1 MDLMMSGVN
10 SQQFVTL
17 LQNLW
22 KVLMWTRVKIK
33 LLLCSIATLDG
44 NMRDIVF
51 LLDGSDNTRKGFPA
65 IRDFLYKMIENFY
78 VEQKKDRVAVIQYSN
93 VAVANFYLNS
103 FLRKEDMLNSVRGLS
118 HKGGRP
124 LNTGAAL
131 KFVKENVFTSSS
143 GSRYMDGVKQI
154 LILLSSGRSRDN
166 VDEPASALKEFGVLV
181 VGIGTKSSDSREL
194 HNISHDSSFVL
205 TVSELIE
212 LPEIQ
217 QQLLSTMTRAI
228 VQVPTK
234 TPTVITTI
242 PGKVRTIDLETA
254 RKDVVFLLDGSD
266 GTRSGFPAMRD
277 FVQRVV
283 EKLTVEENR
292 DRVSV
297 VQYSREPEANFYLNT
312 YTTKENVVD
321 AVTGLRHKG
330 GRPLNTGAALQYV
343 RDNVFTA
350 SSGSRRLDGVP
361 QLLILLSGGRSFDNV
376 DTPAAALKE
385 LGVRVFGIGTRSSDK
400 REMQRISQDPSYAL
414 SVSEFT
420 DLPSIQYVS
429 LLIFNF
435 YLSVDLETARK
446 DVVFLLDG
454 SDGTRSGFPAM
465 RDFVQRVVEKFT
477 VEENRDRVSVVQYSR
492 EPENHFNLNT
502 YTTKEDIVATIEGIR
517 HKGGRPLNTGAALQ
531 HVRDNVFN
539 ASSGSRH
546 LEGVPQILILLNGGR
561 SFDNVNTPASALKK
575 LGVKVFAVG
584 TRSSDIRELQKI
596 SYNPRFALSVSEFT
610 DLPNVQQQLMS
621 ALGSVIVRAP
631 SRDVV
636 FLLDGSD
643 GTRAGFPAM
652 RDFVQRVVETLA
664 VDENKDRVALV
675 QYSRDPAAQ
684 FYLNTFNTKDDI
696 VNTVR
701 GLRHKGGRPLNT
713 GAALQYV
720 RDNIFTASSGS
731 RSLQGIPQML
741 ILLSGGR
748 SNDNVDVS
756 ASALKES
763 GVLIFGIGTRN
774 SSREVERI
782 VTDPK
787 TQIFQSGFPKSNV
800 DLFSLLFHI
809 RLVDKSIARKD
820 VVFLLDGSD
829 GTRSG
834 FPAMRDFVQ
843 RVVEKL
849 TVEEN
854 RDRVSVVQYSRE
866 PEANFYLNTYTT
878 KENVVDAVTGLRH
891 KGGRPLNTG
900 AALQYVRDNVFTA
913 SSGSRRLDGVP
924 QLLIL
929 LSGGRSFDNVDT
941 PAAALK
947 ELGVKVFAIGT
958 RSSDSRE
965 MQRISQDPSQAMSVS
980 DFTDLPSIQQ
990 QLLSS
995 VETVTDL
1002 CNLCLFSVDL
1012 ETARKDVVFL
1022 LDGSDGTRSGFP
1034 AMRDFV
1040 QRVVEKLTVE
1050 ENRDRVS
1057 VVQYSREPEANFYL
1071 NTYTTKENVVD
1082 AVTGLRH
1089 KGGRPLNT
1097 GAALQYVR
1105 DNVFTASSGSR
1116 RLDGVPQL
1124 LILLSGGRSF
1134 DNVDTPAA
1142 ALKELGVKVF
1152 AIGTRSSD
1160 SREMQRISQDPS
1172 QAMSVSDFTDLPS
1185 IQQQLLSST
1194 DLCNL
1199 CLFSVDLETA
1209 RKDVV
1214 FLLDGSDGTRS
1225 GFPAMRDFVQR
1236 VVEKLTVE
1244 ENRDRVSVVQY
1255 SREPEANFYLNT
1267 YTTKE
1272 NVVDA
1277 VTGLRHKGGRP
1288 LNTGAALQYV
1298 RDNVFTASSGSRRLD
1313 GVPQLLILLSG
1324 GRSFDNVDTPAAA
1337 LKELGVKVFAVGTRS
1352 SDIRELQ
1359 KISYDPSFALSVSE
1373 FTDLPNVHQQLISV
1387 LGTVI
1392 VPDPTMKPTVKPTI
1406 IGKKKDVVFLLD
1418 GSDGTRAGFPAM
1430 RDFVQ
1435 RVVETLAVD
1444 ENKDRVALVQYSRDP
1459 AAQFYLN
1466 TFNTK
1471 DDIVNTVR
1479 GLRHKGGR
1487 PLNTGAALQY
1497 VRDNIFTAS
1506 SGSRSLQGIPQMLI
1520 LLSGGRSNDNVD
1532 VSASALKE
1540 SGVLIF
1546 GIGTQNSSRE
1556 VERIV
1561 TDPSYSQSVSEFT
1574 DIPRVQDLVSR
1585 CLQLEQGA
1593 LIAEKCRGYH
1603 KIPVK
1608 QCLSR
1613 ISQTFRASSSNCYPL
1628 WKQWLLELLQKPQQ
1642 F

>member
-1 MDLMMSGVN
+1 GSPPVCQRQRLYC
-10 SQQFVTL
+10 L
-17 LQNLW
+17 LWN
-22 KVLMWTRVKIK
+22 RAP
-33 LLLCSIATLDG
+33 S
-44 NMRDIVF
+44 RDVVF
-51 LLDGSDNTRKGFPA
+51 LLDGSDDTRAGFPA
-65 IRDFLYKMIENFY
+65 MRDFVQRVVETLAVDEN
-78 VEQKKDRVAVIQYSN
+78 KDRVALVQYSRDP
-93 VAVANFYLNS
+93 AAQFYLNT
-103 FLRKEDMLNSVRGLS
+103 FNTKDDIVNTVRGLR

-131 KFVKENVFTSSS
+131 QYVRDDIFTASS
-143 GSRYMDGVKQI
+143 GSRSLQGIPQM
-154 LILLSSGRSRDN
+154 LILLSGGRSNDN
-166 VDEPASALKEFGVLV
+166 VDVSASALKESGVLIF
-181 VGIGTKSSDSREL
+181 GIGTRNSKTQIFQSGFPKSNVDLFSLLFHIRLVDKSIARKDVVFLLDGSDGTRSGFPAMRDFVQRVVEKLTVEENRDRVSVVQYSREPEANFYLNTYTTKENVVDAVTGLRHKGGRPLNTGAALQYVRDNVFTASSGSRRLDGVPQLLILLSGGRSFDNVDTPAAALKELGVKVFAIGTRSSDSREMQR
-194 HNISHDSSFVL
+194 ISQDPSQAMS
-205 TVSELIE
+205 VSDFTD
-212 LPEIQ
+212 LPSIQ
-217 QQLLSTMTRAI
+217 QQLLSSTDLCNLCLFS
-228 VQVPTK
+228 V
-234 TPTVITTI
+234 
-242 PGKVRTIDLETA
+242 DLETA

-385 LGVRVFGIGTRSSDK
+385 LGV
-400 REMQRISQDPSYAL
+400 
-414 SVSEFT
+414 
-420 DLPSIQYVS
+420 
-429 LLIFNF
+429 
-435 YLSVDLETARK
+435 
-446 DVVFLLDG
+446 
-454 SDGTRSGFPAM
+454 
-465 RDFVQRVVEKFT
+465 
-477 VEENRDRVSVVQYSR
+477 
-492 EPENHFNLNT
+492 
-502 YTTKEDIVATIEGIR
+502 
-517 HKGGRPLNTGAALQ
+517 
-531 HVRDNVFN
+531 
-539 ASSGSRH
+539 
-546 LEGVPQILILLNGGR
+546 
-561 SFDNVNTPASALKK
+561 
-575 LGVKVFAVG
+575 KVFAVG

-596 SYNPRFALSVSEFT
+596 SYDPSFALSVSEFT
-610 DLPNVQQQLMS
+610 DLPNVHQQLIS
-621 ALGSVIVRAP
+621 VLGTVIVRAP

-643 GTRAGFPAM
+643 DTRAGFPAM

-720 RDNIFTASSGS
+720 RDDIFTASSGS

-763 GVLIFGIGTRN
+763 GVLIFGIGTQN

-1172 QAMSVSDFTDLPS
+1172 HAMSVSDFTDLPS

-1387 LGTVI
+1387 LVESRA
-1392 VPDPTMKPTVKPTI
+1392 PSR
-1406 IGKKKDVVFLLD
+1406 DVVFLLD

-1574 DIPRVQDLVSR
+1574 DIARVQESLVSR

-1603 KIPVK
+1603 KIPVT

-1628 WKQWLLELLQKPQQ
+1628 WKQWLLELLQKPQK

>member
-1 MDLMMSGVN
+1 M
-10 SQQFVTL
+10 T
-17 LQNLW
+17 
-22 KVLMWTRVKIK
+22 T
-33 LLLCSIATLDG
+33 
-44 NMRDIVF
+44 
-51 LLDGSDNTRKGFPA
+51 NTRFVQT
-65 IRDFLYKMIENFY
+65 DLCNLCLF
-78 VEQKKDRVAVIQYSN
+78 
-93 VAVANFYLNS
+93 
-103 FLRKEDMLNSVRGLS
+103 SV
-118 HKGGRP
+118 
-124 LNTGAAL
+124 
-131 KFVKENVFTSSS
+131 
-143 GSRYMDGVKQI
+143 
-154 LILLSSGRSRDN
+154 
-166 VDEPASALKEFGVLV
+166 
-181 VGIGTKSSDSREL
+181 
-194 HNISHDSSFVL
+194 
-205 TVSELIE
+205 
-212 LPEIQ
+212 
-217 QQLLSTMTRAI
+217 
-228 VQVPTK
+228 
-234 TPTVITTI
+234 
-242 PGKVRTIDLETA
+242 DLETA

-385 LGVRVFGIGTRSSDK
+385 LGVKVFAIGTRSSDS
-400 REMQRISQDPSYAL
+400 REMQRISQDPSHAM
-414 SVSEFT
+414 SVSDFT
-420 DLPSIQYVS
+420 DLPSIQQQ
-429 LLIFNF
+429 LLS
-435 YLSVDLETARK
+435 SVETVVVGVTTETPT

-465 RDFVQRVVEKFT
+465 RDFVQRVVEKLT

-492 EPENHFNLNT
+492 EPEANFYLNT
-502 YTTKEDIVATIEGIR
+502 YTTKENVVDAVTGLR

-531 HVRDNVFN
+531 YVRDNVFT
-539 ASSGSRH
+539 ASSGSRR
-546 LEGVPQILILLNGGR
+546 LDGVPQLLILLSGGR
-561 SFDNVNTPASALKK
+561 SFDNVDTPAAALKE

-596 SYNPRFALSVSEFT
+596 SYDPSFALSVSEFT
-610 DLPNVQQQLMS
+610 DLPNVHQQLIS
-621 ALGSVIVRAP
+621 SRAP

-782 VTDPK
+782 VTDPSYSQSVSEFTDIPRVQEQYLSSLK
-787 TQIFQSGFPKSNV
+787 TQ
-800 DLFSLLFHI
+800 LLKAI
-809 RLVDKSIARKD
+809 PITPTVDKSIARKD

-913 SSGSRRLDGVP
+913 SSGSR
-924 QLLIL
+924 
-929 LSGGRSFDNVDT
+929 
-941 PAAALK
+941 
-947 ELGVKVFAIGT
+947 
-958 RSSDSRE
+958 
-965 MQRISQDPSQAMSVS
+965 
-980 DFTDLPSIQQ
+980 
-990 QLLSS
+990 
-995 VETVTDL
+995 
-1002 CNLCLFSVDL
+1002 
-1012 ETARKDVVFL
+1012 
-1022 LDGSDGTRSGFP
+1022 
-1034 AMRDFV
+1034 
-1040 QRVVEKLTVE
+1040 
-1050 ENRDRVS
+1050 
-1057 VVQYSREPEANFYL
+1057 
-1071 NTYTTKENVVD
+1071 
-1082 AVTGLRH
+1082 H
-1089 KGGRPLNT
+1089 
-1097 GAALQYVR
+1097 
-1105 DNVFTASSGSR
+1105 
-1116 RLDGVPQL
+1116 LDGVPQL

-1418 GSDGTRAGFPAM
+1418 GSDDTRAGFPAM

-1546 GIGTQNSSRE
+1546 GIGTRNSSRE

-1603 KIPVK
+1603 KIPVT

>member
-1 MDLMMSGVN
+1 MYCIQVDVVFLLDGSYKMQEGVQSIRDFLGQFAEHLAIGPEKAHLAVIQYSDKPTTVFLLNTYTSKGDVMAEVRNINLKGGRPLNTGEALDYVKNYVFTSTSGSRLVEGIPQILILLSGGKSEDDVLVP
-10 SQQFVTL
+10 SQRLKAAGIVIFTVG
-17 LQNLW
+17 
-22 KVLMWTRVKIK
+22 VKDADEAEMQ
-33 LLLCSIATLDG
+33 SIAHSPNQAFMLREFSDLSPVKQQLLSTQFAQVRSQEQTKLVETVASDG

-234 TPTVITTI
+234 TPTKWASRKDIVFVLDGSDGTRSGFPAMRDFVEGILEKIKLEKDRDRVSVVQYSREPGVHFYFNTYRAKKDIVNTVRGLKHKGGRPLNTGAALQYVIDNVFTASSGCRRLEGVPQLLILLSGGRSFDNVDT
-242 PGKVRTIDLETA
+242 PAAALKELGVKVFAIGTRSSDSREMQRISQDPSHAMSVSDFTDLPSIQQQLLSSVETVVVG
-254 RKDVVFLLDGSD
+254 DVVFLLDGSD

-420 DLPSIQYVS
+420 DLPSIQQQ
-429 LLIFNF
+429 LLS
-435 YLSVDLETARK
+435 SVEAVVVEVTSESPTVLGIK

-621 ALGSVIVRAP
+621 ALEIQVLSRAP

-782 VTDPK
+782 VTDPSYSQSVSEFTDIARVQEMTK
-787 TQIFQSGFPKSNV
+787 ETQIFQSGFPKSNV

-995 VETVTDL
+995 VETVVVGVTT
-1002 CNLCLFSVDL
+1002 
-1012 ETARKDVVFL
+1012 ETP
-1022 LDGSDGTRSGFP
+1022 T
-1034 AMRDFV
+1034 
-1040 QRVVEKLTVE
+1040 
-1050 ENRDRVS
+1050 
-1057 VVQYSREPEANFYL
+1057 
-1071 NTYTTKENVVD
+1071 
-1082 AVTGLRH
+1082 
-1089 KGGRPLNT
+1089 
-1097 GAALQYVR
+1097 
-1105 DNVFTASSGSR
+1105 
-1116 RLDGVPQL
+1116 
-1124 LILLSGGRSF
+1124 
-1134 DNVDTPAA
+1134 
-1142 ALKELGVKVF
+1142 
-1152 AIGTRSSD
+1152 
-1160 SREMQRISQDPS
+1160 
-1172 QAMSVSDFTDLPS
+1172 
-1185 IQQQLLSST
+1185 
-1194 DLCNL
+1194 
-1199 CLFSVDLETA
+1199 
-1209 RKDVV
+1209 
-1214 FLLDGSDGTRS
+1214 
-1225 GFPAMRDFVQR
+1225 
-1236 VVEKLTVE
+1236 
-1244 ENRDRVSVVQY
+1244 
-1255 SREPEANFYLNT
+1255 
-1267 YTTKE
+1267 
-1272 NVVDA
+1272 
-1277 VTGLRHKGGRP
+1277 
-1288 LNTGAALQYV
+1288 
-1298 RDNVFTASSGSRRLD
+1298 
-1313 GVPQLLILLSG
+1313 
-1324 GRSFDNVDTPAAA
+1324 
-1337 LKELGVKVFAVGTRS
+1337 
-1352 SDIRELQ
+1352 
-1359 KISYDPSFALSVSE
+1359 
-1373 FTDLPNVHQQLISV
+1373 V
-1387 LGTVI
+1387 LG
-1392 VPDPTMKPTVKPTI
+1392 K
-1406 IGKKKDVVFLLD
+1406 F
-1418 GSDGTRAGFPAM
+1418 
-1430 RDFVQ
+1430 
-1435 RVVETLAVD
+1435 
-1444 ENKDRVALVQYSRDP
+1444 
-1459 AAQFYLN
+1459 
-1466 TFNTK
+1466 
-1471 DDIVNTVR
+1471 
-1479 GLRHKGGR
+1479 H
-1487 PLNTGAALQY
+1487 
-1497 VRDNIFTAS
+1497 
-1506 SGSRSLQGIPQMLI
+1506 RS
-1520 LLSGGRSNDNVD
+1520 
-1532 VSASALKE
+1532 
-1540 SGVLIF
+1540 
-1546 GIGTQNSSRE
+1546 
-1556 VERIV
+1556 
-1561 TDPSYSQSVSEFT
+1561 
-1574 DIPRVQDLVSR
+1574 
-1585 CLQLEQGA
+1585 